1 MENIAIITAI
11 MVVVYLLG
19 IFTAINYKDKKDK
32 IPFKDD
38 LDIRA

>member
-1 MENIAIITAI
+1 MIDIAITIAII
-11 MVVVYLLG
+11 VVVYLLG
-19 IFTAINYKDKKDK
+19 IFTAVNHKDKKDK